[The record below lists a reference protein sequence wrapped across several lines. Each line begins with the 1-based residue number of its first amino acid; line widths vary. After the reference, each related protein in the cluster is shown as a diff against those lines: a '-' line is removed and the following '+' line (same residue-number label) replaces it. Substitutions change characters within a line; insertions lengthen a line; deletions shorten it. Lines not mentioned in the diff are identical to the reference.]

1 MKRQHKLFTLI
12 ELLVVIAIIAILAAM
27 LLPALNQA
35 RERGKQI
42 SCVNNMKQLVTTALQ
57 YGLDF
62 DDYIPFTVAYGSSY
76 ENWIQLY
83 TLNGS
88 NSGELSLS
96 GGARLPRKVLVCPST
111 SGNINLLS
119 GFDYCYGMIRANA
132 TGRYF
137 NSYDKWGQCWV
148 REGSYTDA
156 IKLNRLKLPGEFTLF
171 GDTMRTTSGILRG
184 AWQFIPDGDM
194 GEDSCIGLWHNN
206 MTNIAYPDG
215 HVKSLGTGDLKSSS
229 MRFTRIFTSGGSLV
243 P

>member
-1 MKRQHKLFTLI
+1 MLKEKKEMKRSRFTLI

-111 SGNINLLS
+111 SGNIN
-119 GFDYCYGMIRANA
+119 
-132 TGRYF
+132 RYF

-229 MRFTRIFTSGGSLV
+229 MRFTKIFTSGGSLV